1 MPMKYN
7 LGSDCGSVG
16 RAVSFDTRDPQFES
30 SDRQILFTIN
40 CCIKNCNETTNIK
53 EKEAGNKVSL
63 SCCSVRSFHLH
74 SRNSVCLI

>member
-1 MPMKYN
+1 MPLKYN

-16 RAVSFDTRDPQFES
+16 RAVSFDTRDLQFES

-40 CCIKNCNETTNIK
+40 SIKNCNETTNIK